1 LAAQYV
7 VILDANFLL
16 VPAQLHIDVY
26 AELDRQ
32 MPGPFEIIL
41 PDVAY
46 GELEAK
52 LVRIRTRNPRA
63 QPKLARE
70 LKLAREIA
78 EARGLREV
86 HVEHSP
92 GQLIDDAILQLAEDI
107 RKQGSVPVIATN
119 DIALRR
125 KARLRKYPTAWVRA
139 KKVVEV
145 SLR

>member
-1 LAAQYV
+1 MAQYA

-16 VPAQLHIDVY
+16 VPAQMHIDVY
-26 AELDRQ
+26 AELERQ

-52 LVRIRTRNPRA
+52 IHRIKVKHPQA
-63 QPKLARE
+63 QPALARE

-78 EARGLREV
+78 DSRGLREV
-86 HVEHSP
+86 HVEHTP
-92 GQLIDDAILQLAEDI
+92 GQLIDDAILQLAETL
-107 RKQGSVPVIATN
+107 KKEGSIPVIATN